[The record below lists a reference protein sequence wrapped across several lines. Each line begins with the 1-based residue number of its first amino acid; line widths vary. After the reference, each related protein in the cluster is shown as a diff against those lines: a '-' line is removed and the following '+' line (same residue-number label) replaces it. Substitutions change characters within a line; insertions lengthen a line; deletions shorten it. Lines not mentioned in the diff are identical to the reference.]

1 MVYIKHFLPKGPSA
15 VLFHQLKK
23 KKATEGFKYA
33 TYRSHSL
40 IFPKSNIIKAGY

>member
-23 KKATEGFKYA
+23 KKKKQQKVLNMLHTEAT
-33 TYRSHSL
+33 H
-40 IFPKSNIIKAGY
+40 

>member
-23 KKATEGFKYA
+23 KKKQQKVLNMLHTEAT
-33 TYRSHSL
+33 H
-40 IFPKSNIIKAGY
+40 